1 MKRPE
6 GGADVGSIVNDRDG
20 LGFGWQKRLLMRN
33 LSMQRQDYPLS
44 HWTRSQTQTFT
55 CKRSDQMGPDAIRG
69 KSESLDEAG
78 VLTRKSL
85 ALSRPEMGPGY

>member
-6 GGADVGSIVNDRDG
+6 GGANVGSIVNDGDG
-20 LGFGWQKRLLMRN
+20 LGFGRQERLLMRT
-33 LSMQRQDYPLS
+33 LWMQRPACPLS

-55 CKRSDQMGPDAIRG
+55 RKRPEQMGPDAIRG

-85 ALSRPEMGPGY
+85 ALSRPAMGLG